1 MNKKISVIVAVYNT
15 EKYLDRCIES
25 LLNQTYKNIELVIVE
40 DCSTDSSRKLLKK
53 YKGNKNIKV
62 FYNRENRGLS
72 YSRNYGLKKSTGDF
86 IGYIDSDDYVE
97 PDYYEKLMSSIKDN
111 KSDIAICDIKL
122 VDEQTNKIQRCKC
135 YANDFD
141 VYSVVNN
148 GFAASACNKLFKR
161 KNIKKYPFAEGKVN
175 EDIAVVIPTV
185 IQAKKI
191 SYADTCYFYVQRGGS
206 IQNSRFSNKRF
217 DIFDG
222 VKTTLERIKNEKDY
236 EFYKNAIVYN
246 QLILLLMFA
255 IPKERNF
262 IKRYKFLKKFN
273 ELSKDC
279 KITKNTNY
287 LEYLESSK
295 KINQIYYKNLVIL
308 NEKKM
313 ILLDNIWISF
323 YKTLRFLKHKKNRK
337 LIPKID
343 IQSIEKAAKKQK
355 KLTEESI
362 KISVVVPNYNYSNY
376 LYQRVYSILNQNYK
390 IHELIILD
398 DASKDNSLFYIE
410 QIEQKISEF
419 VNVKVVVNDIN
430 SGNAFSQWQKGMNLA
445 SGDYVWVAEADD
457 YAKKNF
463 LNEVVSPLKENNNI
477 VISYADTGFI
487 DSKGYITKNSL
498 VDQIDILKTN
508 HWNASYVNNGIAE
521 INCYSYLNCT
531 IPNVSGTIIKKGN
544 YDEIFEE
551 TKKYHQSGD
560 WFTYLN
566 ILNLGD
572 ISFINKALNYYR
584 VHGNNISQTF
594 DKKAHIL
601 EIQRIYK
608 FVKEKYGIDEEQQ
621 IQMYNRIKF
630 LCKVWSVKL
639 NEKENKKGFV
649 KSNT

>member
-25 LLNQTYKNIELVIVE
+25 LLNQTYKNMELVIVE

-161 KNIKKYPFAEGKVN
+161 KNIEKYPFAEGKVN

-206 IQNSRFSNKRF
+206 IQNSKFSDKRF

-222 VKTTLERIKNEKDY
+222 VKTTLERIKNEQDY
-236 EFYKNAIVYN
+236 EFYKNAIIYN

-273 ELSKDC
+273 ELSKDY
-279 KITKNTNY
+279 KITKNNNY
-287 LEYLESSK
+287 LEYLENSK
-295 KINQIYYKNLVIL
+295 RINQIYYKNLVSF

-313 ILLDNIWISF
+313 ILLDNVWISF
-323 YKTLRFLKHKKNRK
+323 YKTLRFLKHKKNKK

-343 IQSIEKAAKKQK
+343 IQCIEKVAKKQK
-355 KLTEESI
+355 KLAEQGI

-398 DASKDNSLFYIE
+398 DASKDNSLFYIK
-410 QIEQKISEF
+410 QIEQKISES

-430 SGNAFSQWQKGMNLA
+430 SGNAFSQWQKGINLA
-445 SGDYVWVAEADD
+445 TGDYVWVAEADD

-463 LNEVVSPLKENNNI
+463 LNEVVSPLKKNNNI

-487 DSKGYITKNSL
+487 DSNGYITKNSL

-508 HWNASYVNNGIAE
+508 HWNASYVNKGISE

-544 YDEIFEE
+544 YDEIFESA
-551 TKKYHQSGD
+551 KKFHQSGD

-572 ISFINKALNYYR
+572 ISFINKTLNYYR

-608 FVKEKYGIDEEQQ
+608 FVKEKYGIDDEQQ

-639 NEKENKKGFV
+639 NEKEN
-649 KSNT
+649 

>member
-161 KNIKKYPFAEGKVN
+161 KNIEKYPFAEGKVN

-206 IQNSRFSNKRF
+206 IQNSKFSDKRF

-222 VKTTLERIKNEKDY
+222 VKTTLERIKNEQDY

-273 ELSKDC
+273 ELSKDY

-287 LEYLESSK
+287 LEYLENSK
-295 KINQIYYKNLVIL
+295 RINQIYYKNLVSL
-308 NEKKM
+308 NEKKI
-313 ILLDNIWISF
+313 ILLDNVWISF
-323 YKTLRFLKHKKNRK
+323 YKTLRFLKHKKNKK

-343 IQSIEKAAKKQK
+343 IQCIEKAAKKQK
-355 KLTEESI
+355 KLAEQGI

-398 DASKDNSLFYIE
+398 DASKDNSLFYIK

-430 SGNAFSQWQKGMNLA
+430 SGNAFSQWQKGINLA
-445 SGDYVWVAEADD
+445 TGDYVWVAEADD

-463 LNEVVSPLKENNNI
+463 LNEVVSPLKKNNNI

-487 DSKGYITKNSL
+487 DSNGYITKNSL

-508 HWNASYVNNGIAE
+508 HWNASYVNKGISE

-544 YDEIFEE
+544 YDEIFESA
-551 TKKYHQSGD
+551 KKFHQSGD

-572 ISFINKALNYYR
+572 ISYINKTLNYYR

-608 FVKEKYGIDEEQQ
+608 FVKEKYGIDDEQQ

-639 NEKENKKGFV
+639 NEKEN
-649 KSNT
+649 

>member
-25 LLNQTYKNIELVIVE
+25 LLNQTYKNMELVIVE

-97 PDYYEKLMSSIKDN
+97 PDYYEELMSSIKDN

-161 KNIKKYPFAEGKVN
+161 KNIEKYPFAEGKVN

-206 IQNSRFSNKRF
+206 IQNSKFSDKRF

-222 VKTTLERIKNEKDY
+222 VKTTLERIKNEQDY
-236 EFYKNAIVYN
+236 EFYKNAIIYN

-273 ELSKDC
+273 ELSKDY
-279 KITKNTNY
+279 KITKNNNY
-287 LEYLESSK
+287 LEYLENSK
-295 KINQIYYKNLVIL
+295 RINQIYYKNLVSF

-313 ILLDNIWISF
+313 ILLDNVWISF
-323 YKTLRFLKHKKNRK
+323 YKTLRFLKHKKNKK

-343 IQSIEKAAKKQK
+343 IQCIEKAAKKQK
-355 KLTEESI
+355 KLAEQGI

-398 DASKDNSLFYIE
+398 DASKDNSLFYIK
-410 QIEQKISEF
+410 QIEQKISES

-430 SGNAFSQWQKGMNLA
+430 SGNAFSQWQKGINLA
-445 SGDYVWVAEADD
+445 TGDYVWVAEADD

-463 LNEVVSPLKENNNI
+463 LNEVVSPLKKNNNI

-487 DSKGYITKNSL
+487 DSNGYITKNSL

-508 HWNASYVNNGIAE
+508 HWNASYVNKGISE

-544 YDEIFEE
+544 YDEIFESA
-551 TKKYHQSGD
+551 KKFHQSGD

-572 ISFINKALNYYR
+572 ISFINKTLNYYR

-608 FVKEKYGIDEEQQ
+608 FVKEKYGIDDEQQ

-639 NEKENKKGFV
+639 NEKEN
-649 KSNT
+649 

>member
-161 KNIKKYPFAEGKVN
+161 KNIEKYPFAEGKVN

-206 IQNSRFSNKRF
+206 IQNSKFSDKRF

-222 VKTTLERIKNEKDY
+222 VKTTLERIKKEQDY

-273 ELSKDC
+273 ELSKDY

-287 LEYLESSK
+287 LEYLENSK
-295 KINQIYYKNLVIL
+295 RINQIYYKNLVSL

-313 ILLDNIWISF
+313 ILLDNVWISF
-323 YKTLRFLKHKKNRK
+323 YKILRFLKHKKNKK

-343 IQSIEKAAKKQK
+343 IQCIEKAAKKQK
-355 KLTEESI
+355 KLAEQGI

-398 DASKDNSLFYIE
+398 DASKDNSLFYIK

-430 SGNAFSQWQKGMNLA
+430 SGNAFSQWQKGINLA
-445 SGDYVWVAEADD
+445 TGDYVWVAEADD

-463 LNEVVSPLKENNNI
+463 LNEVVSPLKKNNNI

-487 DSKGYITKNSL
+487 DSNGYITKNSL

-508 HWNASYVNNGIAE
+508 HWNASYVNKGISE

-544 YDEIFEE
+544 YDEIFESA
-551 TKKYHQSGD
+551 KKFHQSGD

-572 ISFINKALNYYR
+572 ISYINKTLNYYR

-608 FVKEKYGIDEEQQ
+608 FVKEKYGIDDEQQ

-639 NEKENKKGFV
+639 NEKEN
-649 KSNT
+649 

>member
-161 KNIKKYPFAEGKVN
+161 KNIEKYPFAEGKVN

-191 SYADTCYFYVQRGGS
+191 SYA
-206 IQNSRFSNKRF
+206 
-217 DIFDG
+217 
-222 VKTTLERIKNEKDY
+222 LERIKNEQDY

-273 ELSKDC
+273 ELSKDY

-287 LEYLESSK
+287 LEYLENSK
-295 KINQIYYKNLVIL
+295 RINQIYYKNLVSL
-308 NEKKM
+308 NEKKI
-313 ILLDNIWISF
+313 ILLDNVWISF
-323 YKTLRFLKHKKNRK
+323 YKTLRFLKHKKNKK

-343 IQSIEKAAKKQK
+343 IQCIEKAAKKQK
-355 KLTEESI
+355 KLAEQGI

-398 DASKDNSLFYIE
+398 DASKDNSLFYIK

-430 SGNAFSQWQKGMNLA
+430 SGNAFSQWQKGINLA
-445 SGDYVWVAEADD
+445 TGDYVWVAEADD

-463 LNEVVSPLKENNNI
+463 LNEVVSPLKKNNNI

-487 DSKGYITKNSL
+487 DSNGYITKNSL

-508 HWNASYVNNGIAE
+508 HWNASYVNKGISE

-544 YDEIFEE
+544 YDEIFESA
-551 TKKYHQSGD
+551 KKFHQSGD

-572 ISFINKALNYYR
+572 ISFINKTLNYYR

-608 FVKEKYGIDEEQQ
+608 FVKEKYGIDDEQQ

-639 NEKENKKGFV
+639 NEKEN
-649 KSNT
+649 

>member
-25 LLNQTYKNIELVIVE
+25 LLNQTYKNMELVIVE

-161 KNIKKYPFAEGKVN
+161 KNIEKYPFAEGKVN

-206 IQNSRFSNKRF
+206 IQNSKFSDKRF

-222 VKTTLERIKNEKDY
+222 VKTTLERIKNEQDY

-273 ELSKDC
+273 ELSKDY

-287 LEYLESSK
+287 LEYLENSK
-295 KINQIYYKNLVIL
+295 RINQIYYKNLVSL

-313 ILLDNIWISF
+313 ILLDNVWISF
-323 YKTLRFLKHKKNRK
+323 YKILRFLKHKKNKK

-343 IQSIEKAAKKQK
+343 IQCIEKAAKKQK
-355 KLTEESI
+355 KLAEQGI

-398 DASKDNSLFYIE
+398 DASKDNSLFYIK

-430 SGNAFSQWQKGMNLA
+430 SGNAFSQWQKGINLA
-445 SGDYVWVAEADD
+445 TGDYVWVAEADD

-463 LNEVVSPLKENNNI
+463 LNEIVSPLKKNNNI

-487 DSKGYITKNSL
+487 DSNGYITKNSL

-508 HWNASYVNNGIAE
+508 HWNASYVNKGIAE

-544 YDEIFEE
+544 YDEIFESA
-551 TKKYHQSGD
+551 KKFHQSGD

-572 ISFINKALNYYR
+572 ISFINKTLNYYR

-608 FVKEKYGIDEEQQ
+608 FVKEKYGIDDEQQ

-639 NEKENKKGFV
+639 NEKEN
-649 KSNT
+649 

>member
-25 LLNQTYKNIELVIVE
+25 LLNQTYKNMELVIVE

-53 YKGNKNIKV
+53 YKENKNIKV

-161 KNIKKYPFAEGKVN
+161 KNIEKYPFAEGKVN

-206 IQNSRFSNKRF
+206 IQNSKFSDKRF

-222 VKTTLERIKNEKDY
+222 VKTTLERIKNEQDY

-273 ELSKDC
+273 ELSKDY

-287 LEYLESSK
+287 LEYLENSK
-295 KINQIYYKNLVIL
+295 RINQIYYKNLVSL
-308 NEKKM
+308 NEKKI
-313 ILLDNIWISF
+313 ILLDNVWISF
-323 YKTLRFLKHKKNRK
+323 YKTLRFLKHKKNKK

-343 IQSIEKAAKKQK
+343 IQCIEKAAKKQK
-355 KLTEESI
+355 KLAEQGI

-398 DASKDNSLFYIE
+398 DASKDNSLFYIK
-410 QIEQKISEF
+410 QIEQKISGF

-430 SGNAFSQWQKGMNLA
+430 SGNAFSQWQKGINLA
-445 SGDYVWVAEADD
+445 TGDYVWVAEADD

-463 LNEVVSPLKENNNI
+463 LNEVVSPLKKNNNI

-487 DSKGYITKNSL
+487 DSNGYITKNSL

-508 HWNASYVNNGIAE
+508 HWNASYVNKGISE

-544 YDEIFEE
+544 YDEIFESA
-551 TKKYHQSGD
+551 KKFHQSGD

-572 ISFINKALNYYR
+572 ISFINKTLNYYR

-608 FVKEKYGIDEEQQ
+608 FVKEKYGIDDEQQ

-639 NEKENKKGFV
+639 NEKEN
-649 KSNT
+649 

>member
-25 LLNQTYKNIELVIVE
+25 LLNQTYKNMELVIVE

-53 YKGNKNIKV
+53 YKENKNIKV

-161 KNIKKYPFAEGKVN
+161 KNIEKYPFAEGKVN

-206 IQNSRFSNKRF
+206 IQNSKFSDKRF

-222 VKTTLERIKNEKDY
+222 VKTTLERIKNEQDY

-255 IPKERNF
+255 IPKEKNF

-273 ELSKDC
+273 ELSKDY

-287 LEYLESSK
+287 LEYLENSK
-295 KINQIYYKNLVIL
+295 RINQIYYKNLVNL

-313 ILLDNIWISF
+313 ILLDNVWISF
-323 YKTLRFLKHKKNRK
+323 YKTLRFLKHKKNKK

-343 IQSIEKAAKKQK
+343 IQCIEKAAKKQK
-355 KLTEESI
+355 KLAEQGI

-398 DASKDNSLFYIE
+398 DASKDNSLFYIK
-410 QIEQKISEF
+410 QIEQKISGV

-430 SGNAFSQWQKGMNLA
+430 SGNAFSQWQKGINLA
-445 SGDYVWVAEADD
+445 TGDYVWVAEADD

-463 LNEVVSPLKENNNI
+463 LNEIVSPLKKNNNI

-487 DSKGYITKNSL
+487 DSNGYITKNSL

-508 HWNASYVNNGIAE
+508 HWNASYVNKGIAE

-544 YDEIFEE
+544 YDEIFESA
-551 TKKYHQSGD
+551 KKFHQSGD

-572 ISFINKALNYYR
+572 ISFINKTLNYYR

-608 FVKEKYGIDEEQQ
+608 FVKEKYGIDDEQQ

-639 NEKENKKGFV
+639 NEKEN
-649 KSNT
+649 

>member
-25 LLNQTYKNIELVIVE
+25 LLNQTYKNMELVIVE

-161 KNIKKYPFAEGKVN
+161 KNIEKYPFAEGKVN

-206 IQNSRFSNKRF
+206 IQNSKFSDKRF

-222 VKTTLERIKNEKDY
+222 VKTTLERIKNEQDY

-273 ELSKDC
+273 ELSKDY

-287 LEYLESSK
+287 LEYLENSK
-295 KINQIYYKNLVIL
+295 RINQIYYKNLVSL

-313 ILLDNIWISF
+313 ILLDNVWISF
-323 YKTLRFLKHKKNRK
+323 YKILRFLKHKKNKK

-343 IQSIEKAAKKQK
+343 IQCIEKAAKKQK
-355 KLTEESI
+355 KLAEQGI

-398 DASKDNSLFYIE
+398 DASKDNSLFYIK

-430 SGNAFSQWQKGMNLA
+430 SGNAFSQRQKGINLA
-445 SGDYVWVAEADD
+445 TGDYVWVAEADD

-463 LNEVVSPLKENNNI
+463 LNEIVSPLKKNNNI

-487 DSKGYITKNSL
+487 DSNGYITKNSL

-508 HWNASYVNNGIAE
+508 HWNASYVNKGIAE

-544 YDEIFEE
+544 YDEIFESA
-551 TKKYHQSGD
+551 KKFHQSGD

-572 ISFINKALNYYR
+572 ISFINKTLNYYR

-608 FVKEKYGIDEEQQ
+608 FVKEKYGIDDEQQ

-639 NEKENKKGFV
+639 NEKEN
-649 KSNT
+649 

>member
-25 LLNQTYKNIELVIVE
+25 LLNQTYKNMELVIVE

-53 YKGNKNIKV
+53 YKENKNIKV
-62 FYNRENRGLS
+62 FYNMENRGLS

-161 KNIKKYPFAEGKVN
+161 KNIEKYPFAEGKVN

-206 IQNSRFSNKRF
+206 IQNSKFSDKRF

-222 VKTTLERIKNEKDY
+222 VKTTLERIKNEQAY
-236 EFYKNAIVYN
+236 EFYKNAIIYN

-273 ELSKDC
+273 ELSKDY

-287 LEYLESSK
+287 LEYLENSK
-295 KINQIYYKNLVIL
+295 RINQIYYKNLVSL

-313 ILLDNIWISF
+313 ILLDNVWISF
-323 YKTLRFLKHKKNRK
+323 YKILRFLKHKKNKK

-343 IQSIEKAAKKQK
+343 IQCIEKAAKKQK
-355 KLTEESI
+355 KLAEQGI

-398 DASKDNSLFYIE
+398 DASKDNSLFYIK
-410 QIEQKISEF
+410 QIEQKISGF

-430 SGNAFSQWQKGMNLA
+430 SGNAFSQWQKGINLA
-445 SGDYVWVAEADD
+445 TGDYVWVAEADD

-463 LNEVVSPLKENNNI
+463 LNEVVSPLKKNNNI

-487 DSKGYITKNSL
+487 DSNGYITKNSL

-508 HWNASYVNNGIAE
+508 HWNASYVNKGISE

-544 YDEIFEE
+544 YDEIFESA
-551 TKKYHQSGD
+551 KKFHQSGD

-572 ISFINKALNYYR
+572 ISFINKTLNYYR

-608 FVKEKYGIDEEQQ
+608 FVKEKYGIDDEQQ

-639 NEKENKKGFV
+639 NEKEN
-649 KSNT
+649 

>member
-161 KNIKKYPFAEGKVN
+161 KNIEKYPFAEGKVN

-206 IQNSRFSNKRF
+206 IQNSKFSDKRF

-222 VKTTLERIKNEKDY
+222 VKTTLERIKNEQDY

-273 ELSKDC
+273 ELSKDY

-287 LEYLESSK
+287 LEYLENSK
-295 KINQIYYKNLVIL
+295 RINQIYYKNLVSL

-313 ILLDNIWISF
+313 ILLDNVWISF
-323 YKTLRFLKHKKNRK
+323 YKILRFLKHKKNKK

-343 IQSIEKAAKKQK
+343 IQCIEKAAKKQK
-355 KLTEESI
+355 KLAEQGI

-398 DASKDNSLFYIE
+398 DASKDNSLFYIK

-430 SGNAFSQWQKGMNLA
+430 SGNAFSQWQKGINLA
-445 SGDYVWVAEADD
+445 TGDYVWVAEADD

-463 LNEVVSPLKENNNI
+463 LNEVVSPLKKNNNI

-487 DSKGYITKNSL
+487 DSNGYITKNSL

-508 HWNASYVNNGIAE
+508 HWNASYVNKGISE

-544 YDEIFEE
+544 YDEIFESA
-551 TKKYHQSGD
+551 KKFHQSGD

-572 ISFINKALNYYR
+572 ISFINKTLNYYR

-608 FVKEKYGIDEEQQ
+608 FVKEKYGIDDEQQ

-639 NEKENKKGFV
+639 NEKEN
-649 KSNT
+649 

>member
-15 EKYLDRCIES
+15 EEYLDRCLES
-25 LLNQTYKNIELVIVE
+25 LLNQTYKNMELVIVE

-53 YKGNKNIKV
+53 YKENENIKI
-62 FYNRENRGLS
+62 FYNKENRGLS

-97 PDYYEKLMSSIKDN
+97 PDYYEKLMRSIKDN

-135 YANDFD
+135 YTNDFD
-141 VYSVVNN
+141 VCSVVNN

-161 KNIKKYPFAEGKVN
+161 KNIEKYPFAEGKVN

-273 ELSKDC
+273 ELSKDY

-287 LEYLESSK
+287 LEYLENSK
-295 KINQIYYKNLVIL
+295 RINQIYYKNLVSL

-313 ILLDNIWISF
+313 ILLDNVWISF
-323 YKTLRFLKHKKNRK
+323 YKILRFLKHKKNKK

-343 IQSIEKAAKKQK
+343 IQCIEKAAKKQK
-355 KLTEESI
+355 KLAEQGI

-398 DASKDNSLFYIE
+398 DASKDNSLFYIK

-487 DSKGYITKNSL
+487 DSNGYITKNSL

-508 HWNASYVNNGIAE
+508 HWNASYVNKGISE

-551 TKKYHQSGD
+551 AKKFHQSGD

-572 ISFINKALNYYR
+572 ISFINKTLNYYR

-608 FVKEKYGIDEEQQ
+608 FVKEKYGIDDEQQ

-639 NEKENKKGFV
+639 NEKEN
-649 KSNT
+649 

>member
-25 LLNQTYKNIELVIVE
+25 LLNQTYKNMELVIVE

-53 YKGNKNIKV
+53 YKENKNIKV

-161 KNIKKYPFAEGKVN
+161 KNIEKYPFAEGKVN

-206 IQNSRFSNKRF
+206 IQNSKFSDKRF

-222 VKTTLERIKNEKDY
+222 VKTTLERIKNEQDY

-273 ELSKDC
+273 ELSKDY

-287 LEYLESSK
+287 LEYLENSK
-295 KINQIYYKNLVIL
+295 RINQIYYKNLVSL

-313 ILLDNIWISF
+313 ILLDNVWISF
-323 YKTLRFLKHKKNRK
+323 YKTLRFLKHKKNKK

-343 IQSIEKAAKKQK
+343 IQCIEKAAKKQK
-355 KLTEESI
+355 KLAEQGI

-398 DASKDNSLFYIE
+398 DASKDNSLFYIK
-410 QIEQKISEF
+410 QIEQKISGV

-430 SGNAFSQWQKGMNLA
+430 SGNAFSQWQKGINLA
-445 SGDYVWVAEADD
+445 TGDYVWVAEADD

-463 LNEVVSPLKENNNI
+463 LNEVVSPLKKNNNI

-487 DSKGYITKNSL
+487 DSNGYITKNSL

-508 HWNASYVNNGIAE
+508 HWNASYVNKGIAE

-544 YDEIFEE
+544 YDEIFESA
-551 TKKYHQSGD
+551 KKFHQSGD

-572 ISFINKALNYYR
+572 ISFINKTLNYYR

-608 FVKEKYGIDEEQQ
+608 FVKEKYGIDDEQQ

-639 NEKENKKGFV
+639 NEKEN
-649 KSNT
+649 

>member
-161 KNIKKYPFAEGKVN
+161 KNIEKYPFAEGKVN

-206 IQNSRFSNKRF
+206 IQNSKFSDKRF

-222 VKTTLERIKNEKDY
+222 VKTTLERIKNEQDY

-246 QLILLLMFA
+246 QLILFLMFA

-273 ELSKDC
+273 ELSKDY

-287 LEYLESSK
+287 LEYLENSK
-295 KINQIYYKNLVIL
+295 RINQIYYKNLVSL

-313 ILLDNIWISF
+313 ILLDNVWISF
-323 YKTLRFLKHKKNRK
+323 YKILRFLKHKKNKK

-343 IQSIEKAAKKQK
+343 IQCIEKAAKKQK
-355 KLTEESI
+355 KLAEQGI

-398 DASKDNSLFYIE
+398 DASKDNSLFYIK

-430 SGNAFSQWQKGMNLA
+430 SGNAFSQWQKGINLA
-445 SGDYVWVAEADD
+445 TGDYVWVAEADD

-463 LNEVVSPLKENNNI
+463 LNEVVSPLKKNNNI

-487 DSKGYITKNSL
+487 DSNGYITKNSL

-508 HWNASYVNNGIAE
+508 HWNASYVNKGISE

-544 YDEIFEE
+544 YDEIFESA
-551 TKKYHQSGD
+551 KKFHQSGD

-572 ISFINKALNYYR
+572 ISFINKPLNYYR

-608 FVKEKYGIDEEQQ
+608 FVKEKYGIDDEQQ

-639 NEKENKKGFV
+639 NEKEN
-649 KSNT
+649 

>member
-161 KNIKKYPFAEGKVN
+161 KNIEKYPFAEGKVN

-206 IQNSRFSNKRF
+206 IQNSKFSDKRF

-222 VKTTLERIKNEKDY
+222 VKTTLERIKNEQAY
-236 EFYKNAIVYN
+236 EFYKNAIIYN

-273 ELSKDC
+273 ELSKDY

-287 LEYLESSK
+287 LEYLENSK
-295 KINQIYYKNLVIL
+295 RINQIYYKNLVSL

-313 ILLDNIWISF
+313 ILLDNVWISF
-323 YKTLRFLKHKKNRK
+323 YKILRFLKHKKNKK

-343 IQSIEKAAKKQK
+343 IQCIEKAAKKQK
-355 KLTEESI
+355 KLAEQGI

-398 DASKDNSLFYIE
+398 DASKDNSLFYIK

-430 SGNAFSQWQKGMNLA
+430 SGNAFSQWQKGINLA
-445 SGDYVWVAEADD
+445 TGDYVWVAEADD

-463 LNEVVSPLKENNNI
+463 LNEVVSPLKKNNNI

-487 DSKGYITKNSL
+487 DSNGYITKNSL

-508 HWNASYVNNGIAE
+508 HWNASYVNKGISE

-544 YDEIFEE
+544 YDEIFESA
-551 TKKYHQSGD
+551 KKFHQSGD

-572 ISFINKALNYYR
+572 ISFINKTLNYYR

-608 FVKEKYGIDEEQQ
+608 FVKEKYGIDDEQQ

-639 NEKENKKGFV
+639 NEKEN
-649 KSNT
+649 

>member
-25 LLNQTYKNIELVIVE
+25 LLNQTYKNMELVIVE

-53 YKGNKNIKV
+53 YKENKNIKV

-161 KNIKKYPFAEGKVN
+161 KNIEKYPFAEGKVN

-206 IQNSRFSNKRF
+206 IQNSKFSDKRF

-222 VKTTLERIKNEKDY
+222 VKTTLERIKNEQDY

-273 ELSKDC
+273 ELSKDY

-287 LEYLESSK
+287 LEYLENSK
-295 KINQIYYKNLVIL
+295 RINQIYYKNLVSL

-313 ILLDNIWISF
+313 ILLDNVWISF
-323 YKTLRFLKHKKNRK
+323 YKILRFLKHKKNKK

-343 IQSIEKAAKKQK
+343 IQCIEKAAKKQK
-355 KLTEESI
+355 KLAEQGI

-398 DASKDNSLFYIE
+398 DASKDNSLFYIK
-410 QIEQKISEF
+410 QIEQKISGF

-430 SGNAFSQWQKGMNLA
+430 SGNAFSQWQKGINLA
-445 SGDYVWVAEADD
+445 TGDYVWVAEADD

-463 LNEVVSPLKENNNI
+463 LNEVVSPLKKNNNI

-487 DSKGYITKNSL
+487 DSNGYITKNSL

-508 HWNASYVNNGIAE
+508 HWNASYVNKGIAE

-544 YDEIFEE
+544 YDEIFESA
-551 TKKYHQSGD
+551 KKFHQSGD

-572 ISFINKALNYYR
+572 ISFINKTLNYYR

-608 FVKEKYGIDEEQQ
+608 FVKEKYGIDDEQQ

-639 NEKENKKGFV
+639 NEKEN
-649 KSNT
+649 

>member
-25 LLNQTYKNIELVIVE
+25 LLNQTYKNMELVIVE

-53 YKGNKNIKV
+53 YKENKNIKV

-161 KNIKKYPFAEGKVN
+161 KNIEKYPFAEGKVN

-206 IQNSRFSNKRF
+206 IQNSKFSDKRF

-222 VKTTLERIKNEKDY
+222 VKTTLERIKKEQDY

-273 ELSKDC
+273 ELSKDY

-287 LEYLESSK
+287 LEYLENSK
-295 KINQIYYKNLVIL
+295 RINQIYYKNLVSL

-313 ILLDNIWISF
+313 ILLDNVWISF
-323 YKTLRFLKHKKNRK
+323 YKILRFLKHKKNKK

-343 IQSIEKAAKKQK
+343 IQCIEKAAKKQK
-355 KLTEESI
+355 KLAEQGI

-398 DASKDNSLFYIE
+398 DASKDNSLFYIK

-430 SGNAFSQWQKGMNLA
+430 SGNAFSQWQKGINLA
-445 SGDYVWVAEADD
+445 TGDYVWVAEADD

-463 LNEVVSPLKENNNI
+463 LNEVVSPLKKNNNI

-487 DSKGYITKNSL
+487 DSNGYITKNSL

-508 HWNASYVNNGIAE
+508 HWNASYVNKGISE

-544 YDEIFEE
+544 YDEIFESA
-551 TKKYHQSGD
+551 KKFHQSGD

-572 ISFINKALNYYR
+572 ISFINKTLNYYR

-608 FVKEKYGIDEEQQ
+608 FVKEKYGIDDEQQ

-639 NEKENKKGFV
+639 NEKEN
-649 KSNT
+649 

>member
-53 YKGNKNIKV
+53 YKENKNIKV

-161 KNIKKYPFAEGKVN
+161 KNIEKYPFAEGKVN

-206 IQNSRFSNKRF
+206 IQNSKFSDKRF

-222 VKTTLERIKNEKDY
+222 VKTTLERIKKEQDY

-273 ELSKDC
+273 ELSKDY

-287 LEYLESSK
+287 LEYLENSK
-295 KINQIYYKNLVIL
+295 RINQIYYKNLVSL

-313 ILLDNIWISF
+313 ILLDNVWISF
-323 YKTLRFLKHKKNRK
+323 YKTLRFLKHKKNKK

-343 IQSIEKAAKKQK
+343 IQCIEKAAKKQK
-355 KLTEESI
+355 KLAEQGI

-398 DASKDNSLFYIE
+398 DASKDNSLFYIK

-430 SGNAFSQWQKGMNLA
+430 SGNAFSQWQKGINLA
-445 SGDYVWVAEADD
+445 TGDYVWVAEADD

-463 LNEVVSPLKENNNI
+463 LNEVVSPLKKNNNI

-487 DSKGYITKNSL
+487 DSNGYITKNSL

-508 HWNASYVNNGIAE
+508 HWNASYVNKGISE

-544 YDEIFEE
+544 YDEIFESA
-551 TKKYHQSGD
+551 KKFHQSGD

-572 ISFINKALNYYR
+572 ISFINKTLNYYR

-608 FVKEKYGIDEEQQ
+608 FVKEKYGIDDEQQ

-639 NEKENKKGFV
+639 NEKEN
-649 KSNT
+649 

>member
-161 KNIKKYPFAEGKVN
+161 KNIEKYPFAEGKVN

-206 IQNSRFSNKRF
+206 IQNSKFSDKRF

-222 VKTTLERIKNEKDY
+222 VKTTLERIKNEQDY

-255 IPKERNF
+255 IPKEKNF

-273 ELSKDC
+273 ELSKDY

-287 LEYLESSK
+287 LEYLENSK
-295 KINQIYYKNLVIL
+295 RINQIYYKNLVNL

-313 ILLDNIWISF
+313 ILLDNVWISF
-323 YKTLRFLKHKKNRK
+323 YKTLRFLKHKKNKK

-343 IQSIEKAAKKQK
+343 IQCIEKAAKKQK
-355 KLTEESI
+355 KLAEQGI

-398 DASKDNSLFYIE
+398 DASKDNSLFYIK
-410 QIEQKISEF
+410 QIEQKISGV

-430 SGNAFSQWQKGMNLA
+430 SGNAFSQWQKGINLA
-445 SGDYVWVAEADD
+445 TGDYVWVAEADD

-463 LNEVVSPLKENNNI
+463 LNEVVSPLKKNNNI

-487 DSKGYITKNSL
+487 DSNGYITKNSL

-508 HWNASYVNNGIAE
+508 HWNASYVNKGISE

-544 YDEIFEE
+544 YDEIFESA
-551 TKKYHQSGD
+551 KKFHQSGD

-572 ISFINKALNYYR
+572 ISFINKTLNYYR

-608 FVKEKYGIDEEQQ
+608 FVKEKYGIDDEQQ

-639 NEKENKKGFV
+639 NEKEN
-649 KSNT
+649 

>member
-25 LLNQTYKNIELVIVE
+25 LLNQTYKNMELVIVE

-53 YKGNKNIKV
+53 YKGIKNIKV

-161 KNIKKYPFAEGKVN
+161 KNIEKYPFAEGKVN

-206 IQNSRFSNKRF
+206 IQNSKFSDKRF

-222 VKTTLERIKNEKDY
+222 VKTTLERIKNEQDY

-273 ELSKDC
+273 ELSKDY

-287 LEYLESSK
+287 LEYLENSK
-295 KINQIYYKNLVIL
+295 RINQIYYKNLVSL

-313 ILLDNIWISF
+313 ILLDNVWISF
-323 YKTLRFLKHKKNRK
+323 YKTLRFLKHKKNKK

-343 IQSIEKAAKKQK
+343 IQCIEKAAKKQK
-355 KLTEESI
+355 KLAEQGI

-398 DASKDNSLFYIE
+398 DASKDNSLFYIK
-410 QIEQKISEF
+410 QIEQKISGF

-430 SGNAFSQWQKGMNLA
+430 SGNAFSQWQKGINLA
-445 SGDYVWVAEADD
+445 TGDYVWVAEADD

-463 LNEVVSPLKENNNI
+463 LNEVVSPLKKNNNI

-487 DSKGYITKNSL
+487 DSNGYITKNSL

-508 HWNASYVNNGIAE
+508 HWNASYVNKGIAE

-544 YDEIFEE
+544 YDEIFESA
-551 TKKYHQSGD
+551 KKFHQSGD

-572 ISFINKALNYYR
+572 ISFINKTLNYYR

-608 FVKEKYGIDEEQQ
+608 FVKEKYGIDDEQQ

-639 NEKENKKGFV
+639 NEKEN
-649 KSNT
+649 

>member
-161 KNIKKYPFAEGKVN
+161 KIVEKYPFAEGKVN
-175 EDIAVVIPTV
+175 EDIAVVIPAV

-206 IQNSRFSNKRF
+206 IQNSKFSDKRF

-222 VKTTLERIKNEKDY
+222 VKTTLERIKNEQDY

-273 ELSKDC
+273 ELSKDY

-287 LEYLESSK
+287 LEYLENSK
-295 KINQIYYKNLVIL
+295 RINQIYYKNLVSL
-308 NEKKM
+308 NEKKI
-313 ILLDNIWISF
+313 ILLDNVWISF
-323 YKTLRFLKHKKNRK
+323 YKTLRFLKHKKNKK

-343 IQSIEKAAKKQK
+343 IQCIEKAAKKQK
-355 KLTEESI
+355 KLAEQGI

-398 DASKDNSLFYIE
+398 DASKDNSLFYIK

-430 SGNAFSQWQKGMNLA
+430 SGNAFSQWQKGINLA
-445 SGDYVWVAEADD
+445 TGDYVWVAEADD

-463 LNEVVSPLKENNNI
+463 LNEVVSPLKKNNNI

-487 DSKGYITKNSL
+487 DSNGYITKNSL

-508 HWNASYVNNGIAE
+508 HWNASYVNKGISE

-544 YDEIFEE
+544 YDEIFESA
-551 TKKYHQSGD
+551 KKFHQSGD

-572 ISFINKALNYYR
+572 ISFINKTLNYYR

-608 FVKEKYGIDEEQQ
+608 FVKEKYGIDDEQQ

-639 NEKENKKGFV
+639 NEKEN
-649 KSNT
+649 

>member
-25 LLNQTYKNIELVIVE
+25 LLNQTYKNMELVIVE

-161 KNIKKYPFAEGKVN
+161 KNIEKYPFAEGKVN

-206 IQNSRFSNKRF
+206 IQNSKFSDKRF

-222 VKTTLERIKNEKDY
+222 VKTTLERIKNEQAY
-236 EFYKNAIVYN
+236 EFYKNAIIYN

-273 ELSKDC
+273 ELSKDY

-287 LEYLESSK
+287 LEYLENSK
-295 KINQIYYKNLVIL
+295 RINQIYYKNLVSL

-313 ILLDNIWISF
+313 ILLDNVWISF
-323 YKTLRFLKHKKNRK
+323 YKILRFLKHKKNKK

-343 IQSIEKAAKKQK
+343 IQCIEKAAKKQK
-355 KLTEESI
+355 KLAEQGI

-398 DASKDNSLFYIE
+398 DASKDNSLFYIK
-410 QIEQKISEF
+410 QIEQKISGF

-430 SGNAFSQWQKGMNLA
+430 SGNAFSQWQKGINLA
-445 SGDYVWVAEADD
+445 TGDYVWVAEADD

-463 LNEVVSPLKENNNI
+463 LNEVVSPLKKNNNI

-487 DSKGYITKNSL
+487 DSNGYITKNSL

-508 HWNASYVNNGIAE
+508 HWNASYVNKGISE

-544 YDEIFEE
+544 YDEIFESA
-551 TKKYHQSGD
+551 KKFHQSGD

-572 ISFINKALNYYR
+572 ISFINKTLNYYR

-608 FVKEKYGIDEEQQ
+608 FVKEKYGIDDEQQ

-639 NEKENKKGFV
+639 NEKEN
-649 KSNT
+649 

>member
-25 LLNQTYKNIELVIVE
+25 LLNQTYKNMELVIVE

-161 KNIKKYPFAEGKVN
+161 KNIEKYPFAEGKVN

-206 IQNSRFSNKRF
+206 IQNSKFSDKRF

-222 VKTTLERIKNEKDY
+222 VKTTLERIKNEQDY

-255 IPKERNF
+255 IPKEKNF

-273 ELSKDC
+273 ELSKDY

-287 LEYLESSK
+287 LEYLENSK
-295 KINQIYYKNLVIL
+295 RINQIYYKNLVSL

-313 ILLDNIWISF
+313 ILLDNVWISF
-323 YKTLRFLKHKKNRK
+323 YKTLRFLKHKKNKK

-343 IQSIEKAAKKQK
+343 IQCIEKAAKKQK
-355 KLTEESI
+355 KLAEQGI

-398 DASKDNSLFYIE
+398 DASKDNSLFYIK

-430 SGNAFSQWQKGMNLA
+430 SGNAFSQWQKGINLA
-445 SGDYVWVAEADD
+445 TGDYVWVAEADD

-463 LNEVVSPLKENNNI
+463 LNEVVSPLKKNNNI

-487 DSKGYITKNSL
+487 DSNGYITKNSL

-508 HWNASYVNNGIAE
+508 HWNASYVNKGISE

-544 YDEIFEE
+544 YDEIFESA
-551 TKKYHQSGD
+551 KKFHQSGD

-572 ISFINKALNYYR
+572 ISFINKTLNYYR

-608 FVKEKYGIDEEQQ
+608 FVKEKYGIDDEQQ

-639 NEKENKKGFV
+639 NEKEN
-649 KSNT
+649 

>member
-161 KNIKKYPFAEGKVN
+161 KNIEKYPFAEGKVN

-206 IQNSRFSNKRF
+206 IQNSKFSDKRF

-222 VKTTLERIKNEKDY
+222 VKTTLERIKNEQDY

-273 ELSKDC
+273 ELSKDY
-279 KITKNTNY
+279 KITKNNNY
-287 LEYLESSK
+287 LEYLENSK
-295 KINQIYYKNLVIL
+295 RINQIYYKNLVSF

-313 ILLDNIWISF
+313 ILLDNVWISF
-323 YKTLRFLKHKKNRK
+323 YKTLRFLKHKKNKK

-343 IQSIEKAAKKQK
+343 IQCIEKAAKKQK
-355 KLTEESI
+355 KLAEQGI

-398 DASKDNSLFYIE
+398 DASKDNSLFYIK

-430 SGNAFSQWQKGMNLA
+430 SGNAFNQWQKGINLA
-445 SGDYVWVAEADD
+445 TGDYVWVAEADD
-457 YAKKNF
+457 YAKENF
-463 LNEVVSPLKENNNI
+463 LNEVVSPLKKNNNI

-487 DSKGYITKNSL
+487 DSNGYITKNSL

-508 HWNASYVNNGIAE
+508 HWNASYVNKGISE

-544 YDEIFEE
+544 YDEIFESA
-551 TKKYHQSGD
+551 KKFHQSGD

-572 ISFINKALNYYR
+572 ISFINKTLNYYR

-608 FVKEKYGIDEEQQ
+608 FVKEKYGIDDEQQ

-639 NEKENKKGFV
+639 NEKEN
-649 KSNT
+649 

>member
-1 MNKKISVIVAVYNT
+1 MMNKKISIIVAVYNT
-15 EKYLDRCIES
+15 EKYLERCIES
-25 LLNQTYKNIELVIVE
+25 LLKQTYKNIEIIIVE
-40 DCSTDSSRKLLKK
+40 DCSTDSSKKILKK
-53 YKGNKNIKV
+53 YKNQKNIKT
-62 FYNRENRGLS
+62 FYNKENRGLS
-72 YSRNYGLKKSTGDF
+72 YSRNYGLKKATGDF

-161 KNIKKYPFAEGKVN
+161 KSIEKYPFAEGKVN

-206 IQNSRFSNKRF
+206 IQNSKFSDKRF

-222 VKTTLERIKNEKDY
+222 VKTTLERIKNEQDY

-273 ELSKDC
+273 ELSKDY

-287 LEYLESSK
+287 LEYLENSK
-295 KINQIYYKNLVIL
+295 RINQIYYKNLVSL

-313 ILLDNIWISF
+313 ILLDNVWISF
-323 YKTLRFLKHKKNRK
+323 YKILRFLKHKKNKK

-343 IQSIEKAAKKQK
+343 IQCIEKAAKKQK
-355 KLTEESI
+355 KLAEQGI

-398 DASKDNSLFYIE
+398 DASKDNSLFYIK

-430 SGNAFSQWQKGMNLA
+430 SGNAFSQWQKGINLA
-445 SGDYVWVAEADD
+445 TGDYVWVAEADD

-463 LNEVVSPLKENNNI
+463 LNEVVSPLKKNNNI

-487 DSKGYITKNSL
+487 DSNGYITKNSL

-508 HWNASYVNNGIAE
+508 HWNASYVNKGISE

-544 YDEIFEE
+544 YDEIFESA
-551 TKKYHQSGD
+551 KKFHQSGD

-572 ISFINKALNYYR
+572 ISFINKTLNYYR

-608 FVKEKYGIDEEQQ
+608 FVKEKYGIDDEQQ

-639 NEKENKKGFV
+639 NEKEN
-649 KSNT
+649 

>member
-135 YANDFD
+135 YTNDFD
-141 VYSVVNN
+141 VCSVINN

-161 KNIKKYPFAEGKVN
+161 KNIEKYPFAEGKVN

-206 IQNSRFSNKRF
+206 IQNSKFSDKRF

-222 VKTTLERIKNEKDY
+222 VKTTLERIKNEQDY

-273 ELSKDC
+273 ELSKDY

-287 LEYLESSK
+287 LEYLENSK
-295 KINQIYYKNLVIL
+295 RINQIYYKNLVSL
-308 NEKKM
+308 NEKKI
-313 ILLDNIWISF
+313 ILLDNVWISF
-323 YKTLRFLKHKKNRK
+323 YKTLRFLKHKKNKK

-343 IQSIEKAAKKQK
+343 IQCIEKAAKKQK
-355 KLTEESI
+355 KLAEQGI

-398 DASKDNSLFYIE
+398 DASKDNSLFYIK

-463 LNEVVSPLKENNNI
+463 LNEVVSPLKKNNNI

-487 DSKGYITKNSL
+487 DSNGYITKNSL

-508 HWNASYVNNGIAE
+508 HWNASYVNKGISE

-544 YDEIFEE
+544 YDEIFESA
-551 TKKYHQSGD
+551 KKFHQSGD

-572 ISFINKALNYYR
+572 ISFINKTLNYYR

-608 FVKEKYGIDEEQQ
+608 FVKEKYGIDDEQQ

-639 NEKENKKGFV
+639 NEKEN
-649 KSNT
+649 

>member
-25 LLNQTYKNIELVIVE
+25 LLNQTYKNMELVIVE

-72 YSRNYGLKKSTGDF
+72 CSRNYGLKKSTGDF

-161 KNIKKYPFAEGKVN
+161 KNIEKYPFAEGKVN

-206 IQNSRFSNKRF
+206 IQNSKFSDKRF

-222 VKTTLERIKNEKDY
+222 VKTTLERIKNEQDY

-273 ELSKDC
+273 ELSKDY
-279 KITKNTNY
+279 KIIKNTNY
-287 LEYLESSK
+287 LEYLENSK
-295 KINQIYYKNLVIL
+295 RINQIYYKNLVSL

-313 ILLDNIWISF
+313 ILLDNVWISF
-323 YKTLRFLKHKKNRK
+323 YKILRFLKHKKNKK

-343 IQSIEKAAKKQK
+343 IQCIEKAAKKQK
-355 KLTEESI
+355 KLAEQGI

-398 DASKDNSLFYIE
+398 DASKDNSLFYIK

-419 VNVKVVVNDIN
+419 VNVKVIVNDIN
-430 SGNAFSQWQKGMNLA
+430 SGNAFSQWQKGINLA
-445 SGDYVWVAEADD
+445 TGDYVWVAEADD

-463 LNEVVSPLKENNNI
+463 LNEVVSPLKKNNNI

-487 DSKGYITKNSL
+487 DSNGYITKNSL

-508 HWNASYVNNGIAE
+508 HWNASYVNKGISE

-544 YDEIFEE
+544 YDEIFESA
-551 TKKYHQSGD
+551 KKFHQSGD

-572 ISFINKALNYYR
+572 ISFINNTLNYYR

-608 FVKEKYGIDEEQQ
+608 FVKEKYGIDDEQQ

-639 NEKENKKGFV
+639 NEKEN
-649 KSNT
+649 

>member
-25 LLNQTYKNIELVIVE
+25 LLNQTYKNMELVIVE

-53 YKGNKNIKV
+53 YKENKNIKV

-161 KNIKKYPFAEGKVN
+161 KNIEKYPFAEGKVN

-206 IQNSRFSNKRF
+206 IQNSKFSDKRF

-222 VKTTLERIKNEKDY
+222 VKTTLERIKNEQDY

-273 ELSKDC
+273 ELSKDY

-287 LEYLESSK
+287 LEYLENSK
-295 KINQIYYKNLVIL
+295 RINQIYYKNLVSL

-313 ILLDNIWISF
+313 ILLDNAWISF
-323 YKTLRFLKHKKNRK
+323 YKILRFLKHKKNKK

-343 IQSIEKAAKKQK
+343 IQCIEKAAKKQK
-355 KLTEESI
+355 KLAEQGI

-398 DASKDNSLFYIE
+398 DASKDNSLFYIK

-430 SGNAFSQWQKGMNLA
+430 SGNAFSQWQKGINLA
-445 SGDYVWVAEADD
+445 TGDYVWVAEADD

-463 LNEVVSPLKENNNI
+463 LNEVVSPLKKNNNI

-487 DSKGYITKNSL
+487 DSNGYITKNSL

-508 HWNASYVNNGIAE
+508 HWNASYVNKGISE

-544 YDEIFEE
+544 YDEIFESA
-551 TKKYHQSGD
+551 KKFHQSGD

-572 ISFINKALNYYR
+572 ISYINKTLNYYR

-608 FVKEKYGIDEEQQ
+608 FVKEKYGIDDEQQ

-639 NEKENKKGFV
+639 NEKEN
-649 KSNT
+649 

>member
-25 LLNQTYKNIELVIVE
+25 LLNQTYKNMELVIVE

-161 KNIKKYPFAEGKVN
+161 KNIEKYPFAEGKVN

-206 IQNSRFSNKRF
+206 IQNSKFSDKRF

-222 VKTTLERIKNEKDY
+222 VKTTLERIKNEQDY

-273 ELSKDC
+273 ELSKDY

-287 LEYLESSK
+287 LEYLENSK
-295 KINQIYYKNLVIL
+295 RINQIYYKNLVSL

-313 ILLDNIWISF
+313 ILLDNVWISF
-323 YKTLRFLKHKKNRK
+323 YKILRFLKHKKNKK

-343 IQSIEKAAKKQK
+343 IQCIEKAAKKQK
-355 KLTEESI
+355 KLAEQGI

-398 DASKDNSLFYIE
+398 DASKDNSLFYIK
-410 QIEQKISEF
+410 QIEQKISGV

-430 SGNAFSQWQKGMNLA
+430 SGNAFSQWQKGINLA
-445 SGDYVWVAEADD
+445 TGDYVWVAEADD

-463 LNEVVSPLKENNNI
+463 LNEVVSPLKKNNNI

-487 DSKGYITKNSL
+487 DSNGYITKNSL

-508 HWNASYVNNGIAE
+508 HWNASYVNKGISE

-544 YDEIFEE
+544 YDEIFESA
-551 TKKYHQSGD
+551 KKFHQSGD

-572 ISFINKALNYYR
+572 ISFINKTLNYYR

-608 FVKEKYGIDEEQQ
+608 FVKEKYGIDDEQQ

-639 NEKENKKGFV
+639 NEKEN
-649 KSNT
+649 

>member
-161 KNIKKYPFAEGKVN
+161 KNIEKYPFAEGKVN

-206 IQNSRFSNKRF
+206 IQNSKFSDKRF

-222 VKTTLERIKNEKDY
+222 VKTTLERIKNEQDY

-273 ELSKDC
+273 ELSKDY

-287 LEYLESSK
+287 LEYLENSK
-295 KINQIYYKNLVIL
+295 RINQIYYKNLVSL
-308 NEKKM
+308 NEKKI
-313 ILLDNIWISF
+313 ILLDNVWISF
-323 YKTLRFLKHKKNRK
+323 YKTLRFLKHKKNKK

-343 IQSIEKAAKKQK
+343 IQCIEKAAKKQK
-355 KLTEESI
+355 KLAEQGI

-398 DASKDNSLFYIE
+398 DASKDNSLFYIK

-430 SGNAFSQWQKGMNLA
+430 SGNAFSQWQKGINLA
-445 SGDYVWVAEADD
+445 TGDYVWVAEADD

-463 LNEVVSPLKENNNI
+463 LNEVVSPLKKNNNI

-487 DSKGYITKNSL
+487 DSNGYITKNSL

-508 HWNASYVNNGIAE
+508 HWNASYVNKGISE

-544 YDEIFEE
+544 YDEIFESA
-551 TKKYHQSGD
+551 KKFHQSGD

-572 ISFINKALNYYR
+572 ISFINKTLNYYR

-608 FVKEKYGIDEEQQ
+608 FVKEKYGIDDEQQ

-639 NEKENKKGFV
+639 NEKEN
-649 KSNT
+649 

>member
-15 EKYLDRCIES
+15 EEYLDRCLES
-25 LLNQTYKNIELVIVE
+25 LLNQTYKNMELVIVE

-53 YKGNKNIKV
+53 YKENENIKI
-62 FYNRENRGLS
+62 FYNKENRGLS

-97 PDYYEKLMSSIKDN
+97 PDYYEKLMRSIKDN

-135 YANDFD
+135 YTNDFD
-141 VYSVVNN
+141 VCSVINN

-161 KNIKKYPFAEGKVN
+161 KNIEKYPFAEGKVN

-206 IQNSRFSNKRF
+206 IQNSKFSDKRF

-222 VKTTLERIKNEKDY
+222 VKTTLERIKNEQDY

-279 KITKNTNY
+279 KITKNANY
-287 LEYLESSK
+287 LEYLENSK

-457 YAKKNF
+457 YAKENF

-487 DSKGYITKNSL
+487 DSNGYITKNSL

-508 HWNASYVNNGIAE
+508 HWNASYVNKGIAE

-551 TKKYHQSGD
+551 AKKFHQSGD

-572 ISFINKALNYYR
+572 ISFINKTLNYYR

-608 FVKEKYGIDEEQQ
+608 FIKEKYGIDEEQQ

-639 NEKENKKGFV
+639 NEKEN
-649 KSNT
+649 

>member
-161 KNIKKYPFAEGKVN
+161 KNIEKYPFAEGKVN

-206 IQNSRFSNKRF
+206 IQNSKFSDKRF

-222 VKTTLERIKNEKDY
+222 VKTTLERIKNEQDY

-273 ELSKDC
+273 ELSKDY
-279 KITKNTNY
+279 KITKNNNY
-287 LEYLESSK
+287 LEYLENSK
-295 KINQIYYKNLVIL
+295 RINQIYYKNLVSF

-313 ILLDNIWISF
+313 ILLDNVWISF
-323 YKTLRFLKHKKNRK
+323 YKTLRFLKHKKNKK

-343 IQSIEKAAKKQK
+343 IQCIEKAAKKQK
-355 KLTEESI
+355 KLAEQGI

-398 DASKDNSLFYIE
+398 DASKDNSLFYIK

-430 SGNAFSQWQKGMNLA
+430 SGNAFSQWQKGINLA
-445 SGDYVWVAEADD
+445 TGDYVWVAEADD

-463 LNEVVSPLKENNNI
+463 LNEVVSPLKKNNNI

-487 DSKGYITKNSL
+487 DSNGYITKNSL

-508 HWNASYVNNGIAE
+508 HWNASYVNKGISE

-544 YDEIFEE
+544 YDEIFESA
-551 TKKYHQSGD
+551 KKFHQSGD

-572 ISFINKALNYYR
+572 ISFINKTLNYYR

-608 FVKEKYGIDEEQQ
+608 FVKEKYGIDDEQQ

-639 NEKENKKGFV
+639 NEKEN
-649 KSNT
+649 

>member
-25 LLNQTYKNIELVIVE
+25 LLNQTYKNMELVIVE

-53 YKGNKNIKV
+53 YKENKNIKV

-161 KNIKKYPFAEGKVN
+161 KNIEKYPFAEGKVN

-206 IQNSRFSNKRF
+206 IQNSKFSDKRF

-222 VKTTLERIKNEKDY
+222 VKTTLERIKNEQDY

-273 ELSKDC
+273 ELSKDY

-287 LEYLESSK
+287 LEYLENSK
-295 KINQIYYKNLVIL
+295 RINQIYYKNLVSL

-313 ILLDNIWISF
+313 ILLDNVWISF
-323 YKTLRFLKHKKNRK
+323 YKTLRFLKHKKNKK

-343 IQSIEKAAKKQK
+343 IQCIEKAAKKQK
-355 KLTEESI
+355 KLAEQGI

-398 DASKDNSLFYIE
+398 DASKDNSLFYIK
-410 QIEQKISEF
+410 QIEQKISGF

-430 SGNAFSQWQKGMNLA
+430 SGNAFSQWQKGINLA
-445 SGDYVWVAEADD
+445 TGDYVWVAEADD

-463 LNEVVSPLKENNNI
+463 LNEVVSPLKKNNNI

-487 DSKGYITKNSL
+487 DSNGYITKNSL

-508 HWNASYVNNGIAE
+508 HWNASYVNKGIAE

-544 YDEIFEE
+544 YDEIFESA
-551 TKKYHQSGD
+551 KKFHQSGD

-572 ISFINKALNYYR
+572 ISFINKTLNYYR

-608 FVKEKYGIDEEQQ
+608 FVKEKYGIDDEQQ

-639 NEKENKKGFV
+639 NEKEN
-649 KSNT
+649 

>member
-53 YKGNKNIKV
+53 YKENKNIKV

-161 KNIKKYPFAEGKVN
+161 KNIEKYPFAEGKVN

-206 IQNSRFSNKRF
+206 IQNSKFSDKRF

-222 VKTTLERIKNEKDY
+222 VKTTLERIKNEQDY

-273 ELSKDC
+273 ELSKDY

-287 LEYLESSK
+287 LEYLENSK
-295 KINQIYYKNLVIL
+295 RINQIYYKNLVSL
-308 NEKKM
+308 NEKKI
-313 ILLDNIWISF
+313 ILLDNVWISF
-323 YKTLRFLKHKKNRK
+323 YKTLRFLKHKKNKK

-343 IQSIEKAAKKQK
+343 IQCIEKAAKKQK
-355 KLTEESI
+355 KLAEQGI

-398 DASKDNSLFYIE
+398 DASKDNSLFYIK

-457 YAKKNF
+457 YAKENF
-463 LNEVVSPLKENNNI
+463 LNEVVSPLKKNNNI

-487 DSKGYITKNSL
+487 DSNGYITKNSL

-508 HWNASYVNNGIAE
+508 HWNASYVNKGIAE

-544 YDEIFEE
+544 YDEIFESA
-551 TKKYHQSGD
+551 KKFHQSGD

-572 ISFINKALNYYR
+572 ISFINKTLNYYR

-639 NEKENKKGFV
+639 NEKEN
-649 KSNT
+649 

>member
-25 LLNQTYKNIELVIVE
+25 LLNQTYKNMELVIVE

-161 KNIKKYPFAEGKVN
+161 KNIEKYPFAEGKVN

-206 IQNSRFSNKRF
+206 IQNSKFSDKRF
-217 DIFDG
+217 DVFDG
-222 VKTTLERIKNEKDY
+222 VKTTLERIKNEQDY

-273 ELSKDC
+273 ELSKDY

-287 LEYLESSK
+287 LEYLENSK
-295 KINQIYYKNLVIL
+295 RINQIYYKNLVSL
-308 NEKKM
+308 NEKKI
-313 ILLDNIWISF
+313 ILLDNVWISF
-323 YKTLRFLKHKKNRK
+323 YKTLRFLKHKKNKK

-343 IQSIEKAAKKQK
+343 IQCIEKAAKKQK
-355 KLTEESI
+355 KLAEQGI

-390 IHELIILD
+390 IHELIISD
-398 DASKDNSLFYIE
+398 DASKDNSLFYIK

-430 SGNAFSQWQKGMNLA
+430 SGNAFSQWQKGINLA
-445 SGDYVWVAEADD
+445 TGDYVWVAEADD

-463 LNEVVSPLKENNNI
+463 LNEVVSPLKKNNNI

-487 DSKGYITKNSL
+487 DSNGYITKNSL

-508 HWNASYVNNGIAE
+508 HWNASYVNKGISE

-544 YDEIFEE
+544 YDEIFESA
-551 TKKYHQSGD
+551 KKFHQSGD

-572 ISFINKALNYYR
+572 ISFINKTLNYYR

-608 FVKEKYGIDEEQQ
+608 FVKEKYGIDGEQQ

-639 NEKENKKGFV
+639 NEKEN
-649 KSNT
+649 

>member
-25 LLNQTYKNIELVIVE
+25 LLNQTYKNMELVIVE

-53 YKGNKNIKV
+53 YKENKNIKV
-62 FYNRENRGLS
+62 FYNMENRGLS

-161 KNIKKYPFAEGKVN
+161 KNIEKYPFAEGKVN

-206 IQNSRFSNKRF
+206 IQNSKFSDKRF

-222 VKTTLERIKNEKDY
+222 VKTTLERIKNEQDY

-273 ELSKDC
+273 ELSKDY

-287 LEYLESSK
+287 LEYLENSK
-295 KINQIYYKNLVIL
+295 RINQIYYKNLVSL

-313 ILLDNIWISF
+313 ILLDNVWISF
-323 YKTLRFLKHKKNRK
+323 YKTLRFLKHKKNKK

-343 IQSIEKAAKKQK
+343 IQCIEKAAKKQK
-355 KLTEESI
+355 KLAEQGI

-398 DASKDNSLFYIE
+398 DASKDNSLFYIK

-430 SGNAFSQWQKGMNLA
+430 SGNAFSQWQKGINLA
-445 SGDYVWVAEADD
+445 TGDYVWVAEADD

-463 LNEVVSPLKENNNI
+463 LNEVVSPLKKNNNI

-487 DSKGYITKNSL
+487 DSNGYITKNSL

-508 HWNASYVNNGIAE
+508 HWNASYVNKGISE

-544 YDEIFEE
+544 YDEIFESA
-551 TKKYHQSGD
+551 KKFHQSGD

-572 ISFINKALNYYR
+572 ISFINKTLNYYR

-608 FVKEKYGIDEEQQ
+608 FVKEKYGIDDEQQ

-639 NEKENKKGFV
+639 NEKEN
-649 KSNT
+649 

>member
-15 EKYLDRCIES
+15 EEYLDRCLES
-25 LLNQTYKNIELVIVE
+25 LLNQTYKNMELVIVE

-53 YKGNKNIKV
+53 YKENENIKI
-62 FYNRENRGLS
+62 FYNKENRGLS

-97 PDYYEKLMSSIKDN
+97 PDYYEKLMRSIKDN

-135 YANDFD
+135 YTNDFD
-141 VYSVVNN
+141 VCSVINN

-161 KNIKKYPFAEGKVN
+161 KNIEKYPFAEGKVN

-206 IQNSRFSNKRF
+206 IQNSKFSDKRF
-217 DIFDG
+217 DVFDG
-222 VKTTLERIKNEKDY
+222 VKTTLERIKNEQDY

-279 KITKNTNY
+279 KITKNANY
-287 LEYLESSK
+287 LEYLENSK

-457 YAKKNF
+457 YAKENF

-487 DSKGYITKNSL
+487 DSNGYITKNSL

-508 HWNASYVNNGIAE
+508 HWNASYVNKGIAE

-551 TKKYHQSGD
+551 AKKFHQSGD

-572 ISFINKALNYYR
+572 ISFINKTLNYYR

-608 FVKEKYGIDEEQQ
+608 FIKEKYGIDEEQQ

-639 NEKENKKGFV
+639 NEKEN
-649 KSNT
+649 

>member
-15 EKYLDRCIES
+15 EEYLDRCLES
-25 LLNQTYKNIELVIVE
+25 LLNQTYKNMELVIVE

-53 YKGNKNIKV
+53 YKENENIKI
-62 FYNRENRGLS
+62 FYNKENRGLS

-97 PDYYEKLMSSIKDN
+97 PDYYEKLMRSIKDN

-135 YANDFD
+135 YTNDFD
-141 VYSVVNN
+141 VCSVINN

-161 KNIKKYPFAEGKVN
+161 KNIEKYPFAEGKVN

-206 IQNSRFSNKRF
+206 IQNSKFSDKRF
-217 DIFDG
+217 DVFDG
-222 VKTTLERIKNEKDY
+222 VKTTLERIKNEQDY

-273 ELSKDC
+273 ELSKDY

-287 LEYLESSK
+287 LEYLENSK
-295 KINQIYYKNLVIL
+295 RINQIYYKNLVSL
-308 NEKKM
+308 NEKKI
-313 ILLDNIWISF
+313 ILLDNVWISF
-323 YKTLRFLKHKKNRK
+323 YKTIRFLKHKKNKK

-457 YAKKNF
+457 YAKENF
-463 LNEVVSPLKENNNI
+463 LNEVVSPLKKNNNI

-487 DSKGYITKNSL
+487 DSNGYITKNSL

-508 HWNASYVNNGIAE
+508 HWNASYVNKGISE

-544 YDEIFEE
+544 YDEIFESA
-551 TKKYHQSGD
+551 KKFHQSGD

-572 ISFINKALNYYR
+572 ISFINKTLNYYR

-608 FVKEKYGIDEEQQ
+608 FVKEKYGIDDEQQ

-639 NEKENKKGFV
+639 NEKEN
-649 KSNT
+649 

>member
-161 KNIKKYPFAEGKVN
+161 KNIEKYPFAEGKVN

-206 IQNSRFSNKRF
+206 IQNSKFSDKRF

-222 VKTTLERIKNEKDY
+222 VKTTLERIKNEQDY

-273 ELSKDC
+273 ELSKDY

-287 LEYLESSK
+287 LEYLENSK
-295 KINQIYYKNLVIL
+295 RINQIYYKNLVSL

-313 ILLDNIWISF
+313 ILLDNVWISF
-323 YKTLRFLKHKKNRK
+323 YKILRFLKHKKNKK

-343 IQSIEKAAKKQK
+343 IQCIEKAAKKQK
-355 KLTEESI
+355 KLAEQGI

-398 DASKDNSLFYIE
+398 DASKDNSLFYIK
-410 QIEQKISEF
+410 QIEQKISGF

-430 SGNAFSQWQKGMNLA
+430 SGNAFSQWQKGINLA
-445 SGDYVWVAEADD
+445 TGDYVWVAEADD

-463 LNEVVSPLKENNNI
+463 LNEVVSPLKKNNNI

-487 DSKGYITKNSL
+487 DSNGYITKNSL

-508 HWNASYVNNGIAE
+508 HWNASYVNKGISE

-544 YDEIFEE
+544 YDEIFESA
-551 TKKYHQSGD
+551 KKFHQSGD

-572 ISFINKALNYYR
+572 ISFINKTLNYYR

-608 FVKEKYGIDEEQQ
+608 FVKEKYGIDDEQQ

-639 NEKENKKGFV
+639 NEKEN
-649 KSNT
+649 

>member
-15 EKYLDRCIES
+15 EEYLDRCLES
-25 LLNQTYKNIELVIVE
+25 LLNQTYKNMELVIVE

-53 YKGNKNIKV
+53 YKENENIKI
-62 FYNRENRGLS
+62 FYNKENRGLS

-97 PDYYEKLMSSIKDN
+97 PDYYEKLMRSIKDN

-135 YANDFD
+135 YTNDFD
-141 VYSVVNN
+141 VCSVVNN

-161 KNIKKYPFAEGKVN
+161 KNIEKYPFAEGKVN

-287 LEYLESSK
+287 LEYLENSK

-313 ILLDNIWISF
+313 ILLDNVWISF

-430 SGNAFSQWQKGMNLA
+430 SGNAFSQWQKGINLA
-445 SGDYVWVAEADD
+445 TGDYVWVAEADD

-463 LNEVVSPLKENNNI
+463 LNEVVSPLKKNNNI

-487 DSKGYITKNSL
+487 DSNGYITKNSL

-508 HWNASYVNNGIAE
+508 HWNASYVNKGISE
-521 INCYSYLNCT
+521 INSYSYLNCT

-544 YDEIFEE
+544 YDEIFESA
-551 TKKYHQSGD
+551 KKFHQSGD

-572 ISFINKALNYYR
+572 ISYINKTLNYYR

-608 FVKEKYGIDEEQQ
+608 FVKEKYGIDDEQQ

-639 NEKENKKGFV
+639 NEKEN
-649 KSNT
+649 